1 MRKKGIRGL
10 TKQLTALML
19 TAAMV
24 LGPVGGSIQSTAASQ
39 DSAAVTAVE
48 KTEQVAAI
56 QSAAQKADTEQD
68 TKDSQQETTANTKAD
83 ASKDNDDK
91 ESAAKDTANADASG
105 KADSKSDAA
114 NTDSKS
120 QDKQTEDKQTV
131 SDKADN
137 ADAKQGSVDTGDSKQ
152 SSDDASSKDNTANV
166 SDTKHTSEQTVV
178 SPAKD
183 GKTETADTDK
193 KSEQSDADEKNA
205 EKKTS
210 EEKTVVEK
218 ATDVENEAELSEAF
232 SAFKSVD
239 GVIITVTAP
248 EGVVPTG
255 TKLHA
260 KKVSKQA
267 TLDKV
272 NEAIGEASE
281 AEETAEPD
289 YVFDIKLV
297 YNGEEIEPDT
307 SYGDVNVT
315 FTLDKEDVKDSDKI
329 SVYHIKEQDE
339 TLTANAIAD
348 LKVSQDTLPD
358 AASKTQLAKK
368 EITSISFDTESF
380 SYYAVM
386 LSSLDESTETCTITV
401 DYGYPVIF
409 DNDNGDYYYLSDKG
423 RWIETEDIA
432 TAKSKAVSKYSF
444 TTAVGK
450 ILSDAD
456 NNYNYISSS
465 EYIKAVVSPDEY
477 IVFRGL
483 HDDSGNIYDIGH
495 DFRNYVPTGDTLFEA
510 AWDEVSYYTIKLDY
524 GRAPVWIPY
533 AKYSGEERFE
543 YAYLKSNNKTVY
555 TDDEEIAIESAQQNT
570 TMTVEQGASISS
582 IPNISFVYDYE
593 TEKCY
598 KLSNEWTNTDN
609 TSEKVNLT
617 MDYIP
622 TSDISLKANWEE
634 ADVVDVY
641 FDIGNGYDYLCEK
654 GKKLNGSC
662 ITDLEKIINATKHSS
677 FDWVIYGDEA
687 ETTYSYRDLK
697 KMIFTKDTKLMP
709 VDIDRQT
716 YELTIHINNG
726 TDDTVSET
734 VKANSL
740 KPPTIYSSTLPEG
753 AAGYEFY
760 TDKALT
766 KSLDDYLTDKNGYC
780 ENLDIYIKWIYTGE
794 WVDNHTKYKYSDG
807 NYAKDTLITDG
818 DDIYYIGSD
827 EKIITNQ
834 WKSVPAEAE
843 YRIGYGINKWYYY
856 FGDDGKAYKAYESD
870 SGYYDVII
878 KEVTGKPY
886 LFDEN
891 GHRLVGFCDYS
902 VIDDPVGSSYDS
914 GNYYCGKL
922 TDANDS
928 DVTKNALVSGWVSY
942 VLLYDYKSFK
952 EGDTVWFYYDPD
964 SFKRVEGVS
973 KVIDG
978 LEYSFDECG
987 MSEKKGSKRITVTFN
1002 ADGGTIGTA
1011 YTYYYADDKKWF
1023 NNKII
1028 IPSRGGYEFQGYT
1041 TEKDGKGQ
1049 LVFDAEGYAEDSFT
1063 SEKDITLYAA
1073 WKKVAGETDC
1083 WIQENGKWI
1092 YIGSDGEAVKNEL
1105 IQDAEDTYY
1114 VDSDGYMVT
1123 DQWIAIPSEKL
1134 NNEDLGQKH
1143 WWFYFGSDGK
1153 AYKDSHGKT
1162 IDGLKYGFDED
1173 GCSLFGFVDDGS
1185 YCIHSNEEDPA
1196 LCSDY
1201 YYGSVEDYN
1210 RDTHKGYNSLYT
1222 GWLEC
1227 TADEDI
1233 NDDIQKGDTFYVYYD
1248 LDTGRKLV
1256 DTSREIDGVTYS
1268 FDEAGISNRGTKTN
1282 YKVEHYKQSV
1292 DGTSYEKVEADTD
1305 TLEGKVGGST
1315 EAKAKSYEG
1324 FTPKLVVNK
1333 KIAADSE
1340 TVVEIKYDR
1349 NKYSIN
1355 FNMNGHG
1362 SQVAAVEQYY
1372 EGNVSAPTAPAADGY
1387 FFAGWY
1393 KDAEC
1398 TTEYGFSTMPLN
1410 GITVYAKW
1418 TEMEVKA
1425 TAIDTS
1431 KVEFDTDASANVH
1444 EALSQISA
1452 NTAAAAPTTTLA
1464 TAVDT
1469 EKFTA
1474 KVRKATPTEFAADSY
1489 AIKNVELA
1497 LKVDTLSIEESA
1509 DKSITKI
1516 EYEVKPYANVA
1527 IAAIADEGTT
1537 ADEKTITDME
1547 VSNDLLNGK
1556 TIDVKL
1562 PIVSESVLSS
1572 TAKYVNVLH
1581 EFSDG
1586 GSESFTS
1593 RISGKGN
1600 DRYVAFNVSKFSK
1613 FTLTF
1618 TDAYYEIADISPV
1631 AYTGKKLKP
1640 GVNVTIGGETVDAS
1654 KYNVYYTNNL
1664 NAGTATAEVYIKSTG
1679 DTITKSFEII
1689 PATPVITA
1697 SDVNVTY
1704 DGAAH
1709 AANGRVSIPN
1719 GITLPNKHLKV
1730 KYFTDADCTEGES
1743 DAAPS
1748 KVGTYYALLYVD
1760 ETDNYDYAEK
1770 IVKITINAKSSS
1782 GGSSSGTSSGG
1793 SSNGTSSGGS
1803 SGGSSSGGNSSSN
1816 HSSGGSSSGGSGG
1829 GGGAYSSGVAALK
1842 FGAGSTAA
1850 LVPDK
1855 GVAGTW
1861 KKNEL
1866 GKWTFTSNDK
1876 HEYSYEWAYIANPN
1890 ADTAKGQEA
1899 ASWFRFG
1906 TDGTMLTGWYKNV
1919 YGDWYYL
1926 NPISDNTMGA
1936 MLKGWQYINGYWY
1949 YLEEKEAASLGRLYV
1964 SKQTPDGKTVD
1975 AEGRWVKNGAAVTD
1989 ANTKPTA

>member
-39 DSAAVTAVE
+39 DSTAVTAVE
-48 KTEQVAAI
+48 KTEKSAVDTADEAKAEAADKQEAKAESKTEQKTEQVAAV
-56 QSAAQKADTEQD
+56 QSAAQKADTKQD
-68 TKDSQQETTANTKAD
+68 TKDSQQAAETNTKTD

-114 NTDSKS
+114 DANSKS
-120 QDKQTEDKQTV
+120 DDKQTV

-152 SSDDASSKDNTANV
+152 STDSDSSKDNTADA
-166 SDTKHTSEQTVV
+166 SDAKQTSEQTVV

-193 KSEQSDADEKNA
+193 KSEQSDANEKDA
-205 EKKTS
+205 EKKAS
-210 EEKTVVEK
+210 EEKDIDKEVEK
-218 ATDVENEAELSEAF
+218 ETEKDAELSEAF
-232 SAFKSVD
+232 SVFKSVD
-239 GVIITVTAP
+239 GVIITVSAP

-281 AEETAEPD
+281 TEETAEPD

-315 FTLDKEDVKDSDKI
+315 FTLDKADVKDSNKI

-368 EITSISFDTESF
+368 ETTSISFDTESF
-380 SYYAVM
+380 SYFALKLKIAAETEESYKITLDYDIAPVW
-386 LSSLDESTETCTITV
+386 LDWTSS
-401 DYGYPVIF
+401 G
-409 DNDNGDYYYLSDKG
+409 DNGTYYYLNENNDSVSTAYEDTAYENAQQKTTLTVIKG
-423 RWIETEDIA
+423 
-432 TAKSKAVSKYSF
+432 KAVGNVTGIGFAQVYDEDVYSYKYYKLSGWTEVEDSSKTVNLSSYKPSSDITFKAKWTEIDVVNVSFAFLDRKTKDQDYRKYICEKGSRLNSKYVQYACSAAGTGSAKKWINV
-444 TTAVGK
+444 TTDSEQKYSYIDICNLIINEDTEFEKDESAATYKKYKVTVN
-450 ILSDAD
+450 L
-456 NNYNYISSS
+456 NN
-465 EYIKAVVSPDEY
+465 
-477 IVFRGL
+477 G
-483 HDDSGNIYDIGH
+483 
-495 DFRNYVPTGDTLFEA
+495 TEA
-510 AWDEVSYYTIKLDY
+510 TEEIEVSEGGYYAFDDELDFDSI
-524 GRAPVWIPY
+524 APENADY
-533 AKYSGEERFE
+533 YK
-543 YAYLKSNNKTVY
+543 VY
-555 TDDEEIAIESAQQNT
+555 TD
-570 TMTVEQGASISS
+570 
-582 IPNISFVYDYE
+582 
-593 TEKCY
+593 
-598 KLSNEWTNTDN
+598 
-609 TSEKVNLT
+609 
-617 MDYIP
+617 
-622 TSDISLKANWEE
+622 
-634 ADVVDVY
+634 AD
-641 FDIGNGYDYLCEK
+641 F
-654 GKKLNGSC
+654 
-662 ITDLEKIINATKHSS
+662 
-677 FDWVIYGDEA
+677 
-687 ETTYSYRDLK
+687 
-697 KMIFTKDTKLMP
+697 
-709 VDIDRQT
+709 
-716 YELTIHINNG
+716 
-726 TDDTVSET
+726 
-734 VKANSL
+734 
-740 KPPTIYSSTLPEG
+740 
-753 AAGYEFY
+753 
-760 TDKALT
+760 T
-766 KSLDDYLTDKNGYC
+766 KSLDDYLKEKNGYC
-780 ENLDIYIKWIYTGE
+780 EDLDVYLKWFYKGG
-794 WVDNHTKYKYSDG
+794 WVDNHTKYKYTDGTYAADTLVNDGDDIYYVGSDKTIVKSKWISVPSTAEDYNDYGIEKWYFYFG
-807 NYAKDTLITDG
+807 NDGKAYRTGINSVDGQDYLFHRDGRRMVGYVHDDSELLEDETEDIDDEDTTVELIYYAKYSIVDNGTEDDRNLRNADYICGKLSDANDPDVTKNALSSGWVDHVLKYDYDIFKAGDTIRFYFDPKSYLKVKNRAATIDGEKYTFDFLGICKKISSYKEEWKCVDRYYMYKLSNGEYAKDTLI
-818 DDIYYIGSD
+818 Y
-827 EKIITNQ
+827 
-834 WKSVPAEAE
+834 
-843 YRIGYGINKWYYY
+843 
-856 FGDDGKAYKAYESD
+856 
-870 SGYYDVII
+870 SGY
-878 KEVTGKPY
+878 
-886 LFDEN
+886 
-891 GHRLVGFCDYS
+891 
-902 VIDDPVGSSYDS
+902 
-914 GNYYCGKL
+914 NY
-922 TDANDS
+922 
-928 DVTKNALVSGWVSY
+928 
-942 VLLYDYKSFK
+942 
-952 EGDTVWFYYDPD
+952 
-964 SFKRVEGVS
+964 
-973 KVIDG
+973 
-978 LEYSFDECG
+978 
-987 MSEKKGSKRITVTFN
+987 
-1002 ADGGTIGTA
+1002 
-1011 YTYYYADDKKWF
+1011 
-1023 NNKII
+1023 
-1028 IPSRGGYEFQGYT
+1028 
-1041 TEKDGKGQ
+1041 
-1049 LVFDAEGYAEDSFT
+1049 
-1063 SEKDITLYAA
+1063 
-1073 WKKVAGETDC
+1073 
-1083 WIQENGKWI
+1083 
-1092 YIGSDGEAVKNEL
+1092 
-1105 IQDAEDTYY
+1105 YY
-1114 VDSDGYMVT
+1114 VDSDGHMVAN
-1123 DQWIAIPSEKL
+1123 QWIAIPSEKL

-1143 WWFYFGSDGK
+1143 WWFYFGSEGK
-1153 AYKDSHGKT
+1153 AYRKSRGRT

-1233 NDDIQKGDTFYVYYD
+1233 NDDIQKGDIFYVYYD

-1256 DTSREIDGVTYS
+1256 NTSREIDGVTYS
-1268 FDEAGISNRGTKTN
+1268 FDEAGISNRKAKAN

-1452 NTAAAAPTTTLA
+1452 NTAAAAPATTLA

-1640 GVNVTIGGETVDAS
+1640 GVKVTIGGETVDAS

-1793 SSNGTSSGGS
+1793 SS
-1803 SGGSSSGGNSSSN
+1803 GGSSSGGNSSSS

-1855 GVAGTW
+1855 GIAGTW